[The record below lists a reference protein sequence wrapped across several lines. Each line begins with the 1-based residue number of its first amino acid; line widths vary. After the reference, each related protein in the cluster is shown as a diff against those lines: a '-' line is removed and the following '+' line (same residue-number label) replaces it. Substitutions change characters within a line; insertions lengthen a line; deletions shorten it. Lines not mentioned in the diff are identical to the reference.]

1 MSNLKMKPEFNDL
14 PEDQATAGG
23 SHGGHGGQ
31 TEASDPGALL
41 CNPLGGRR
49 LRRSGRA
56 LRLAPPSDDGFHL
69 FRVY

>member
-14 PEDQATAGG
+14 QGEQVSAGG
-23 SHGGHGGQ
+23 GRESHGAQ
-31 TEASDPGALL
+31 TQASNPGALL
-41 CNPLGGRR
+41 FNPMGGRR
-49 LRRSGRA
+49 LRRSGQP

>member
-14 PEDQATAGG
+14 QGEPADAAGG
-23 SHGGHGGQ
+23 GDNDRAQPES
-31 TEASDPGALL
+31 SNPGALL

-49 LRRSGRA
+49 LRRSGQP
-56 LRLAPPSDDGFHL
+56 LQLAPPSDDGFHL